1 MEQTDF
7 DTSITMTNIYWL
19 CRLLQRFTS
28 YNRSLLPGPPF
39 QRVAIFY
46 KPWLIFFNLPLKWLV
61 SSTVKV
67 KAMMMTLF
75 KKSIAQN
82 TTQFPFARKLFLT
95 KSNYVQ
101 VPQSSISLASM
112 PIDLRWKIKG
122 KVAYSSTFPVNLK
135 WEGISTSSFLRHSKM
150 YIPTKRTSGT
160 KENSPNIDNWYDKK
174 MTKKIE

>member
-1 MEQTDF
+1 
-7 DTSITMTNIYWL
+7 
-19 CRLLQRFTS
+19 
-28 YNRSLLPGPPF
+28 
-39 QRVAIFY
+39 
-46 KPWLIFFNLPLKWLV
+46 
-61 SSTVKV
+61 
-67 KAMMMTLF
+67 MMMTLF

-135 WEGISTSSFLRHSKM
+135 WEGISTSSSSLFCVIQKCTYQQKERQELRKILQTLTIDTIRKWQKKWVTLKSFTPRVDDVLVCALNVYPKFYEEMLASFKSK
-150 YIPTKRTSGT
+150 SGHR
-160 KENSPNIDNWYDKK
+160 PWW
-174 MTKKIE
+174 

>member
-1 MEQTDF
+1 
-7 DTSITMTNIYWL
+7 
-19 CRLLQRFTS
+19 
-28 YNRSLLPGPPF
+28 
-39 QRVAIFY
+39 
-46 KPWLIFFNLPLKWLV
+46 
-61 SSTVKV
+61 
-67 KAMMMTLF
+67 MMMTLF

-174 MTKKIE
+174 MTKKNWVTLKSFTPRVDDVLVCALNVYPKFYEEMLASFKSKSGHRPWW